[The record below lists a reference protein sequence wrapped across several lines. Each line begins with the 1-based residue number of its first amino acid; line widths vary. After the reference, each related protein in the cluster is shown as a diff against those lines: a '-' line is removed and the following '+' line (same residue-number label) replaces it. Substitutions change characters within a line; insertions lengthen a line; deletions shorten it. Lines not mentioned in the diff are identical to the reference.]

1 MRLLLGCGGGL
12 APLKPHCWAS
22 QQWDPM
28 SDPASPP
35 GARAMYKVKN
45 AMNRKVISISPDAT
59 VEEAIHLLLDHSIS
73 GAPVIDDEGE
83 LCGIITQFQLLEV
96 MYDPNVK
103 NTRIRDCMTRGVFTI
118 DEDAL
123 LGKAANLLVIHRIR
137 RIPVVKGRRVVGII
151 SRRDLLQYF
160 VDTGEEIQ
168 AFFSKLK
175 QTSAHQALAV

>member
-1 MRLLLGCGGGL
+1 
-12 APLKPHCWAS
+12 
-22 QQWDPM
+22 
-28 SDPASPP
+28 
-35 GARAMYKVKN
+35 MYQVKD
-45 AMNRKVISISPDAT
+45 AMNRNVISICPEAT

-83 LCGIITQFQLLEV
+83 LCGIVTQFQLLEV

-160 VDTGEEIQ
+160 VDTGSGREEV
-168 AFFSKLK
+168 SV
-175 QTSAHQALAV
+175 ALVPASVGDTVLVHAREAIALIGKNP

>member
-1 MRLLLGCGGGL
+1 
-12 APLKPHCWAS
+12 
-22 QQWDPM
+22 
-28 SDPASPP
+28 
-35 GARAMYKVKN
+35 MYQVKD
-45 AMNRKVISISPDAT
+45 AMNRNVISIGPDAT

-137 RIPVVKGRRVVGII
+137 RIPVVRGRRVVGII

-168 AFFSKLK
+168 SFFSKLK
-175 QTSAHQALAV
+175 MTSTQQALAV

>member
-1 MRLLLGCGGGL
+1 LKTFKPTLRPRWRSAAGMICLRGIFDTDFLMRQSLGAPRGSLPAGGWL
-12 APLKPHCWAS
+12 DESAS
-22 QQWDPM
+22 GRPSRD
-28 SDPASPP
+28 SFFSRE
-35 GARAMYKVKN
+35 RAMYQVKD
-45 AMNRKVISISPDAT
+45 AMNRNVISIGPEAT

-123 LGKAANLLVIHRIR
+123 LG
-137 RIPVVKGRRVVGII
+137 
-151 SRRDLLQYF
+151 
-160 VDTGEEIQ
+160 
-168 AFFSKLK
+168 
-175 QTSAHQALAV
+175 